1 MIEYRSTILLR
12 QGYAA
17 HGGVFVVTCLAW
29 SWLMD
34 KCPPDLYDVLGS
46 LVVVVG
52 VETIMHWPRGRLK
65 EELAGQSKQF
75 EA

>member
-1 MIEYRSTILLR
+1 MLLR

-17 HGGVFVVTCLAW
+17 HGGVSVVMCLAW
-29 SWLMD
+29 SWLMG
-34 KCPPDLYDVLGS
+34 KCPPDLYDVLGG
-46 LVVVVG
+46 LVVVAG

-75 EA
+75 ET